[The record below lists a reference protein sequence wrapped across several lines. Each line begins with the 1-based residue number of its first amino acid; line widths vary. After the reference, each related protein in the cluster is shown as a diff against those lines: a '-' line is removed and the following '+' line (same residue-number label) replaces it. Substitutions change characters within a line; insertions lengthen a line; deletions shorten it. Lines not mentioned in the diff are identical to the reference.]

1 MLKLAEDEVL
11 VIEGI
16 HCLND
21 RLTSKIP
28 KEQKFKIY
36 ISALTVLNMD
46 YFNRISS
53 TDNRLIRRI
62 VRDYQFRGYSAL
74 HTLQTW
80 HSVNEGEE
88 QNIFP
93 FQESADAMFNTSL
106 IYELGAL
113 KSIAMPLLEEITPEN
128 REYAEARKLINML
141 KHFKSIDTNLIPSNS
156 LLKEFLGDGDFE
168 Y

>member
-1 MLKLAEDEVL
+1 MQLAKDEVL

-21 RLTSKIP
+21 KLTSSIP

-62 VRDYQFRGYSAL
+62 VRDYQFRDYSAK
-74 HTLQTW
+74 HTLSSW
-80 HSVNEGEE
+80 HLVNDGEE

-93 FQESADAMFNTSL
+93 FQETADVMFNTSL
-106 IYELGAL
+106 IYELGVLKDIAL
-113 KSIAMPLLEEITPEN
+113 PLLEEITNEEQ
-128 REYAEARKLINML
+128 EYAEARRLINML
-141 KHFKSIDTNLIPSNS
+141 KHFKSIPANLVPSNS
-156 LLKEFLGDGDFE
+156 LLKEFIGGGDFD